1 MSEYEPCLSLNSYV
15 RKKTIFIMN
24 IYSISRFIVTY
35 VLVLLLGACMSGPR
49 QEWPAQLPNQ
59 QVFEAAFVAD
69 QANGAVQTEADY
81 LLWVKR
87 FYLGWALYPN
97 GWEWLTATVLD
108 ATPDAL
114 ERDRL
119 RRQMAGI
126 GQKIGSEWAKD
137 SQHRSINTSHL
148 IVWGNA
154 VRLAV
159 KDGSQAMLAD
169 KIGADVDELRAQALR
184 PSQIEMDRYF
194 PESSTVASQA
204 LEDEVDPFD
213 I

>member
-1 MSEYEPCLSLNSYV
+1 MSDYDPYLSLNLYG
-15 RKKTIFIMN
+15 RKKTIFIMS
-24 IYSISRFIVTY
+24 IYSLSRFIVTY
-35 VLVLLLGACMSGPR
+35 VLVLLLGACMGGPR
-49 QEWPAQLPNQ
+49 QEWPTQLPSQ
-59 QVFEAAFVAD
+59 QVFEAAFDAD
-69 QANGAVQTEADY
+69 QANGEVQTEADY

-97 GWEWLTATVLD
+97 GWEWLTATVLE
-108 ATPDAL
+108 ATPDAR

-126 GQKIGSEWAKD
+126 GQKIVSEWAKD
-137 SQHRSINTSHL
+137 SQHRAINTSHL

-159 KDGSQAMLAD
+159 KEGSQAMLAD
-169 KIGADVDELRAQALR
+169 KIAGDVDELLSQGLR

-204 LEDEVDPFD
+204 LEEVDPFD

>member
-1 MSEYEPCLSLNSYV
+1 MSLNSYV
-15 RKKTIFIMN
+15 RKKAILIMN
-24 IYSISRFIVTY
+24 IYSVFRFIVTG
-35 VLVLLLGACMSGPR
+35 VLVVMLGACMGGPR
-49 QEWPAQLPNQ
+49 QEWPTQLPNQ
-59 QVFEAAFVAD
+59 QVFEAAFDAD

-159 KDGSQAMLAD
+159 KEVSQAMLAD
-169 KIGADVDELRAQALR
+169 KIGADVDALRAQALR